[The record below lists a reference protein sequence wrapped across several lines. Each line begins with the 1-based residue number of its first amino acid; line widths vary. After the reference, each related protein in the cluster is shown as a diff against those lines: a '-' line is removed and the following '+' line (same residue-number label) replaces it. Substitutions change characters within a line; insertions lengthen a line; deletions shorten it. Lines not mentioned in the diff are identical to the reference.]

1 MLIIRLLVGPQV
13 RTMLHKSK
21 LSVAQMWAIA
31 YAESEDFRK
40 VEIIFDE
47 IEAFRTSMEIRASRQ
62 FENHFPDVYRPAM
75 YAWLASAEGGQD
87 PQKRGDLQ
95 WFLDEL
101 AHAEDEQLRM
111 LPHILGLERANKMRS
126 MFVSMRR
133 HLECIGISAQP
144 TEQTSSIQLPSRAS
158 QVRLTQATAVHA
170 IQLALE
176 CHCFWLA
183 ALIISMLNV
192 PC

>member
-1 MLIIRLLVGPQV
+1 
-13 RTMLHKSK
+13 
-21 LSVAQMWAIA
+21 
-31 YAESEDFRK
+31 
-40 VEIIFDE
+40 
-47 IEAFRTSMEIRASRQ
+47 
-62 FENHFPDVYRPAM
+62 
-75 YAWLASAEGGQD
+75 
-87 PQKRGDLQ
+87 
-95 WFLDEL
+95 
-101 AHAEDEQLRM
+101 M

-158 QVRLTQATAVHA
+158 QVWLTQATAVHA